1 MIYQCY
7 MVQVNMDSEY
17 SEEFSETNVW
27 ISIDKNKKYI
37 INFIFQIINSFS
49 QNWSS
54 YIIDT
59 YSFSSFL
66 F

>member
-37 INFIFQIINSFS
+37 INFIF
-49 QNWSS
+49 
-54 YIIDT
+54 
-59 YSFSSFL
+59 
-66 F
+66 